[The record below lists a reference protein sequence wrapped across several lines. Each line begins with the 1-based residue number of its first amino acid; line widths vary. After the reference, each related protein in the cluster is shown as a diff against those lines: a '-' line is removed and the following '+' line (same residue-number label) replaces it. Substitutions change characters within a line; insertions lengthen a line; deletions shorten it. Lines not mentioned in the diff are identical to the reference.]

1 MADQPEICIIT
12 TATWQHVGT
21 CCSDSV
27 WYLDIAGASQWL
39 IFWRSLSYTR
49 AVKFLIL
56 GYLLISGY
64 ILGCFLIFLP
74 SLLATSIPL
83 SLPFPSSRLYKL
95 ENSPKWGGTS
105 PKMEKAVRRIPVY
118 TVIAAHLVLRTSKS
132 GGEQGQTNG
141 QSDAP
146 WFACQKRWLAE
157 TALQPGGVICHHYA
171 FRPSAEWIS
180 RKNIRAK

>member
-27 WYLDIAGASQWL
+27 CYWDIAGASQWL
-39 IFWRSLSYTR
+39 IFWASLSYTR

-105 PKMEKAVRRIPVY
+105 PKMEKAVGRIPVY
-118 TVIAAHLVLRTSKS
+118 TVIAAHLVWLVNSRTLRHLRGS
-132 GGEQGQTNG
+132 
-141 QSDAP
+141 
-146 WFACQKRWLAE
+146 C
-157 TALQPGGVICHHYA
+157 
-171 FRPSAEWIS
+171 PSAAPPFLYFS
-180 RKNIRAK
+180 RSSGKKLPALAFQQRC